1 MTVPFTEA
9 EAVEA
14 GGATKRPDLLK
25 AELATTQPAE
35 ESGTSH
41 YVSSFSKDL
50 EEGTDVENGGATSMT
65 VESLL
70 QYFKKQFK
78 EHTCKKLLTVAIGLA
93 LFVGGCTSAS
103 RWMDSGEWWVP
114 LVLCG
119 MGLIF
124 GSAPCQKGVNWNA
137 QPRHNRHYGHHHNYN
152 NHGWIEGGD
161 EGGDCGGGEAD
172 CGDDGGGECDCGD
185 GGGE

>member
-1 MTVPFTEA
+1 M
-9 EAVEA
+9 
-14 GGATKRPDLLK
+14 
-25 AELATTQPAE
+25 
-35 ESGTSH
+35 
-41 YVSSFSKDL
+41 
-50 EEGTDVENGGATSMT
+50 ENGGATSMT

-78 EHTCKKLLTVAIGLA
+78 EHSCKKLLTVAIGLA